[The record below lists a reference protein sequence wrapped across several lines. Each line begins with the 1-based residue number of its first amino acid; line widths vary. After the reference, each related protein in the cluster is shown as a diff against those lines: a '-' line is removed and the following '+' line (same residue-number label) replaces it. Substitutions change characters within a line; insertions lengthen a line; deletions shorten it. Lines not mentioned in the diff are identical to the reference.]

1 VCAKTTNEYFQY
13 LFEPWRCG
21 SGAGVTPVAGNCP
34 LLFEISESG
43 SGLGT
48 VIIDGIERVLT
59 SNPFDV
65 SAKLVD
71 DPTDGVDVVSA
82 FVDSVEADDSV
93 PHPCTQGLTTID
105 TNGSAADNGDI
116 AYRGS
121 IRK

>member
-1 VCAKTTNEYFQY
+1 
-13 LFEPWRCG
+13 
-21 SGAGVTPVAGNCP
+21 VAGNCP

-48 VIIDGIERVLT
+48 VIIDGIERVLS

-71 DPTDGVDVVSA
+71 DPADGVDVVSA
-82 FVDSVEADDSV
+82 FVDCVEADDSA

-105 TNGSAADNGDI
+105 TNGNAADNGDI
-116 AYRGS
+116 AYGGQSENSSPHLRALCIGNLS
-121 IRK
+121 DHQGHGR